1 MKFTEMPY
9 ERVDLDTLGKE
20 YDSLTERVKSAKD
33 GETLVEL
40 FREREKLS
48 IHLATMTSL
57 AYVRNSINTNDKF
70 YEAEQEFYDSSLPAF
85 EEHNQKLTLAFYES
99 PHREALEK
107 LVGSLV
113 FKNIGIELKTFSPE
127 IIDELGRENQLVSE
141 YQKLI
146 ASARIDF
153 DGKKLN
159 VSQLAAYK
167 QSPDRNVR
175 HAAYMAESG
184 FYMENAKKLDSI
196 FDELVKVRTAAAKKL
211 GFNSFTELGYL
222 RQIRNCYTPGMVA
235 AFRKQVV
242 SEIVPIVMELKK
254 KQAERIGVSGDL
266 HIWDDVYRFADGNP
280 KPLGTPEDIMAAGK
294 KMYEEMSP
302 ETAEF
307 INFMYDN
314 ELLDLVAKEGKAVG
328 GYCTEFPEYKA
339 PFIFSNFNGTAD
351 DVGVLTH
358 EAGHAFAAYTAR
370 NFEFRENAEPT
381 MESCECHSMSM
392 EFFAWKW
399 LDLFYGEA
407 TDRAKFCHLEEALF
421 FLPYGCMVDHFQH
434 IIYDNPDLTPA
445 ERNAEWLKLEKLYR
459 PYMDFGDVD
468 FYANGRGWQRQL
480 HIYHYPFYYIDYCL
494 AQTVSLEFWS
504 LMRKDYRDAWERYLK
519 FVRVGGKKT
528 FVGLCE
534 TAGIAVPFEDGALKT
549 VADSALDYL
558 GK

>member
-1 MKFTEMPY
+1 MKFSEMPY
-9 ERVDLDTLGKE
+9 ERVDLEKLGKE
-20 YDSLTERVKSAKD
+20 YDALSEKVRAARD

-40 FREREKLS
+40 FREMEKLS
-48 IHLATMTSL
+48 VHLSTMTSL
-57 AYVRNSINTNDKF
+57 AYVRNSINTKDEF
-70 YEAEQEFYDSSLPAF
+70 YEAEQKFYDSSLPAF

-99 PHREALEK
+99 PYRDALEK
-107 LVGSLV
+107 LIGSLY
-113 FKNIGIELKTFSPE
+113 FKNIEIELKTFSPAIVE
-127 IIDELGRENQLVSE
+127 ELGRENQLVSE

-153 DGKKLN
+153 DGKVLN

-167 QSPDRNVR
+167 ESPDRNVR

-184 FYMENAKKLDSI
+184 FYMANSEKLDSI

-211 GFNSFTELGYL
+211 GFGSFTELGYL
-222 RQIRNCYTPGMVA
+222 RQMRNCYTPEMVA

-242 SEIVPIVMELKK
+242 SEIVPIVKKLKE
-254 KQAERIGVSGDL
+254 KQAGRIGVTGDF
-266 HIWDDVYRFADGNP
+266 HIWDDPYRFADGNP
-280 KPLGTPEDIMAAGK
+280 KPLGTPDDIMAAGK
-294 KMYEEMSP
+294 KMYEAMSP

-307 INFMYDN
+307 IDFMYEN

-328 GYCTEFPEYKA
+328 GYCTGFAEYKA
-339 PFIFSNFNGTAD
+339 PFIFSNFNGTSD

-358 EAGHAFAAYTAR
+358 EAGHAFAAYTTKD
-370 NFEFRENAEPT
+370 FEFRENADPT

-392 EFFAWKW
+392 EFFAWKY

-407 TDRAKFCHLEEALF
+407 TDRAKYCHLEEALF

-434 IIYDNPDLTPA
+434 IVYDNPDLTPA
-445 ERNAEWLKLEKLYR
+445 ERNAEWLKLEKIYR

-468 FYANGRGWQRQL
+468 FYRDGRGWQRQL

-504 LMRKDYRDAWERYLK
+504 LMRKDYKDAWERYLS
-519 FVRVGGKKT
+519 FVRQGGKKT

-534 TAGIAVPFEDGALKT
+534 TAGIAVPFEDGALKN
-549 VADSALDYL
+549 VSSAALGYL
-558 GK
+558 GE

>member
-9 ERVDLDTLGKE
+9 ERVDLDALGKE
-20 YDSLTERVKSAKD
+20 YDSLTEKVKAAKD
-33 GETLVEL
+33 GETLVKL

-153 DGKKLN
+153 NGKKLN

-184 FYMENAKKLDSI
+184 FYMENAEKLDSI

-211 GFNSFTELGYL
+211 GFKSFTELGYL
-222 RQIRNCYTPGMVA
+222 RQMRNCYTPEMVA

-339 PFIFSNFNGTAD
+339 PIIFSNFNGTAD

-504 LMRKDYRDAWERYLK
+504 LMRKDYKDAWERYLR

>member
-9 ERVDLDTLGKE
+9 ERVDLDALGKE
-20 YDSLTERVKSAKD
+20 YDSLTGRVKAAKD

-146 ASARIDF
+146 ASAKIDF

-167 QSPDRNVR
+167 QSSDRNVR

-184 FYMENAKKLDSI
+184 FYMENSEKLDSI

-222 RQIRNCYTPGMVA
+222 RQMRNFYTP
-235 AFRKQVV
+235 
-242 SEIVPIVMELKK
+242 
-254 KQAERIGVSGDL
+254 
-266 HIWDDVYRFADGNP
+266 
-280 KPLGTPEDIMAAGK
+280 
-294 KMYEEMSP
+294 
-302 ETAEF
+302 
-307 INFMYDN
+307 
-314 ELLDLVAKEGKAVG
+314 
-328 GYCTEFPEYKA
+328 
-339 PFIFSNFNGTAD
+339 
-351 DVGVLTH
+351 
-358 EAGHAFAAYTAR
+358 
-370 NFEFRENAEPT
+370 
-381 MESCECHSMSM
+381 
-392 EFFAWKW
+392 
-399 LDLFYGEA
+399 
-407 TDRAKFCHLEEALF
+407 
-421 FLPYGCMVDHFQH
+421 
-434 IIYDNPDLTPA
+434 
-445 ERNAEWLKLEKLYR
+445 
-459 PYMDFGDVD
+459 
-468 FYANGRGWQRQL
+468 
-480 HIYHYPFYYIDYCL
+480 
-494 AQTVSLEFWS
+494 
-504 LMRKDYRDAWERYLK
+504 
-519 FVRVGGKKT
+519 
-528 FVGLCE
+528 
-534 TAGIAVPFEDGALKT
+534 
-549 VADSALDYL
+549 
-558 GK
+558 